1 MGRRALSRRLP
12 KDRLIRAEQVSS
24 TRTSRPLM
32 EVMVLAL
39 RCAWVRSVR
48 AATERTEDCIIMV
61 AENGWRCWRLTAKDG
76 SRRHSGG
83 GGV

>member
-1 MGRRALSRRLP
+1 
-12 KDRLIRAEQVSS
+12 
-24 TRTSRPLM
+24 M